1 MSPAPKSPPPARAG
15 RLAALVNA
23 RDVTS
28 ADAIKRTFISTPDA
42 LDRGRAMLKEAPMQ
56 MDFGMAPGLP
66 MCPGRQTDPAQQ
78 NLNEN

>member
-15 RLAALVNA
+15 RVAALVNA

-28 ADAIKRTFISTPDA
+28 ANAIKNVFILYPRPSGC
-42 LDRGRAMLKEAPMQ
+42 GRAMLKEAPMQ
-56 MDFGMAPGLP
+56 IFGSTGLP

-78 NLNEN
+78 NLKEN